1 MEHQDSRTGAISA
14 ASAGGGGTLRG
25 GHFDLRTVMLNAALA
40 LLYCAA
46 GWLGLKMAIPPGY
59 ASLIWPA
66 SGIAV
71 SAILIFGRALWPGV
85 AAGAL
90 VVNVAIGMM
99 RMDAA
104 GLPLILSNA
113 LCIAIGST
121 LQALIAGSVVR
132 ARFGTP
138 IRLTSACDI
147 AVMAALICPLACL
160 VAPSIG
166 VAALYLTQTI
176 PATAIVESWATWWA
190 GDLLGVLILTPVI
203 LLSPWKGWTIL
214 WRGEP
219 IAQYTATMSAAM
231 LLLIGGTLTAWKLT
245 SEFVHDRNLAG
256 FTVLARENERALRYR
271 LEAYARSLDGAAA
284 LFAASDD
291 ITPDDWRTYVAT
303 LDIGTSLPGLN
314 GIGYIRP
321 IDAAQLP
328 GFLHE
333 QARRFPGYRIH
344 PDRAAALRGV
354 IAQIEP
360 VAANR
365 AAMGLDILAE
375 ARRRSAA
382 LHARDTGKATI
393 TRRIILVQDAQ
404 QRPGFLLL
412 RPLYRPDMPHATV
425 AQRRKGLI
433 AWIYAPFIAY
443 RLMEGLTQSQGR
455 SLDIHIFDGPVAD
468 NDDTIFASA
477 AKDDHEPHYSVTR
490 TLLLMEQR
498 WTVRWTSTPQFEG
511 SVSTSE
517 GWLVLVCGLA
527 ISWIFGLLALSYI
540 RREAYALRQVAIKT
554 SELMEREAGLQRAVG
569 ALEESERHF
578 SALASLSPAGIFR
591 TDNLGF
597 CNFANDAWLKTT
609 GLSPDAVMGV
619 GWMTAIHPHDREKI
633 RAQWRSAVSRGLA
646 WRVELRFCHNDGGIC
661 WVDLICGPEVDA
673 QGRLI
678 GLIGVGTDISR
689 RKELEQEN
697 ETALVRA
704 EHAADAK
711 AVFLANMSHEIRTP
725 MNGVIGFTE
734 LLLQDEPRTAQRA
747 KLELILESSQSMM
760 ELLNDILDFSRIEAG
775 QMALEPEPVN
785 LRDKLQASV
794 AALHALA
801 ERKSLPVSVIV
812 DPALPPM
819 ILCDPLRLRQIV
831 MNLLA
836 NAIKFTHEG
845 HIIIRAV
852 KLPGAMLRIE
862 VEDTG
867 IGIAHDRQAAIFQE
881 FVQAHGESAQRH
893 GGSGLGLAICDQLA
907 RLMGGHILLRSDL
920 GEGTNVALQIPLM
933 TAQGDAVAA
942 RRPALPTP
950 VRAAVAR
957 RILLA
962 EDHDINQL
970 LVSEMLERLGHD
982 VTIAANGIEAIDR
995 VSDAHERGL
1004 PYALVLMDLRMPRMD
1019 GLTATRA
1026 LRTLGHGADQLP
1038 IIAISANAYADD
1050 ISACLDAGMQAHV
1063 AKPVRLGDLQA
1074 VLETWLRVGTEDRVP
1089 EGSTPSPRL
1098 AQMYRDRL
1106 DAIAAQFAR
1115 AAAPGGLTS
1124 EAKAELRTAMHQL
1137 AGTAGLFEDET
1148 TTGALRA
1155 LYEALDGW
1163 SDLQWLQQVRYAA
1176 NRFAVIMAGT
1186 AADGAM

>member
-1 MEHQDSRTGAISA
+1 MEQQGSRALTG
-14 ASAGGGGTLRG
+14 GDRTVRG
-25 GHFDLRTVMLNAALA
+25 GRFAPRAVMLNAGLA
-40 LLYCAA
+40 LVYCVT

-59 ASLIWPA
+59 ATLIWPA

-71 SAILIFGRALWPGV
+71 AAILIFGRALWPGV
-85 AAGAL
+85 AVGSF
-90 VVNVAIGMM
+90 VVNAAIGMM
-99 RMDAA
+99 RMETA

-121 LQALIAGSVVR
+121 LQALIAGNIVR
-132 ARFGTP
+132 VRFGTP
-138 IRLTSACDI
+138 IRLTSASDV

-166 VAALYLTQTI
+166 VATLYLNHTI
-176 PATAIVESWATWWA
+176 PAAAIAKSWTTWWA
-190 GDLLGVLILTPVI
+190 GDLLGVLIVTPVI
-203 LLSPWKGWTIL
+203 MLSPWKGWRIL

-219 IAQYTATMSAAM
+219 IAHYTATMSAVM
-231 LLLIGGTLTAWKLT
+231 MVMIGGTLTAWKVT
-245 SEFVHDRNLAG
+245 SEFVHDRNQAS
-256 FTVLARENERALRYR
+256 FAVLARENERALQYR

-291 ITPDDWRTYVAT
+291 ITPEDWRAYVTA
-303 LDIGTSLPGLN
+303 LDMGTFLPGLN
-314 GIGYIRP
+314 GMGYIRP
-321 IDAAQLP
+321 LDAAQLP
-328 GFLHE
+328 DFLQKQQ
-333 QARRFPGYRIH
+333 QAFPGYRIH
-344 PDRAAALRGV
+344 PDSGAALRGV

-365 AAMGLDILAE
+365 AAMGLDILAD

-393 TRRIILVQDAQ
+393 TRRIILVQDKQ

-412 RPLYRPDMPHATV
+412 RPLYRADLPHATV
-425 AQRRKGLI
+425 DQRRRALI
-433 AWIYAPFIAY
+433 AWIYAPFIAS

-455 SLDIHIFDGPVAD
+455 SIDIHIFDGPVAD
-468 NDDTIFASA
+468 MDDTIYASA
-477 AKDDHEPHYSVTR
+477 AKDDHKPHYSVTR

-527 ISWIFGLLALSYI
+527 ISWIFGILALSYI
-540 RREAYALRQVAIKT
+540 RRETYALRQVAIKT

-591 TDNLGF
+591 TDDLGF

-609 GLSPDAVMGV
+609 GLSRGAVMGV
-619 GWMTAIHPHDREKI
+619 GWMGAIHPDDREKI
-633 RAQWRSAVSRGLA
+633 RAQWRSAVSQGLT
-646 WRVELRFCHNDGGIC
+646 WRVELRFCHSDGGIC
-661 WVDLICGPEVDA
+661 WVDLICGPEMDA
-673 QGRLI
+673 QGQLI

-697 ETALVRA
+697 ENALVRA
-704 EHAADAK
+704 EQAANAK

-734 LLLQDEPRTAQRA
+734 LLLQDEPRHAQRT

-785 LRDKLQASV
+785 LRKKLQASV

-801 ERKSLPVSVIV
+801 ERKALPVSVIV
-812 DPALPPM
+812 DPALPQM
-819 ILCDPLRLRQIV
+819 ILCDRLRLRQIIV
-831 MNLLA
+831 NLLA

-845 HIIIRAV
+845 HITIRAV
-852 KLPGAMLRIE
+852 RLPGAMLRIA

-867 IGIAHDRQAAIFQE
+867 IGIARDRQTAIFQE
-881 FVQAHGESAQRH
+881 FVQAHGGSAQRH

-920 GEGTNVALQIPLM
+920 GEGTIVALQIPLVA
-933 TAQGDAVAA
+933 AQDEAVAA
-942 RRPALPTP
+942 APPAQPDR
-950 VRAAVAR
+950 VKGVVAR
-957 RILLA
+957 RILLV

-982 VTIAANGIEAIDR
+982 VTIATNGVEAITKVD
-995 VSDAHERGL
+995 DAHARGL
-1004 PYALVLMDLRMPRMD
+1004 PYALVLMDLRMPHMD
-1019 GLTATRA
+1019 GLTAARK
-1026 LRTLGHGADQLP
+1026 LRRRGHSADQLP

-1050 ISACLDAGMQAHV
+1050 IAACLDAGMQGHV
-1063 AKPVRLGDLQA
+1063 AKPVRLGELQA
-1074 VLETWLRVGTEDRVP
+1074 VLEPWLRAGNDHRVAD
-1089 EGSTPSPRL
+1089 GSSPSPSSAPRL
-1098 AQMYRDRL
+1098 AHMYRERL
-1106 DAIAAQFAR
+1106 DNIAAQFAN
-1115 AAAPGGLTS
+1115 AAAPDGLTS
-1124 EAKAELRTAMHQL
+1124 EAKADLRTAMHQL
-1137 AGTAGLFEDET
+1137 AGTAGLFESAT
-1148 TTGALRA
+1148 TTSALRE

-1163 SDLQWLQQVRYAA
+1163 SDRQWPQQIREAA
-1176 NRFAVIMAGT
+1176 SRFATIT
-1186 AADGAM
+1186 ARMDR

>member
-1 MEHQDSRTGAISA
+1 MDQQDSREDATSIAP
-14 ASAGGGGTLRG
+14 GGGDRTLRG
-25 GHFDLRTVMLNAALA
+25 RLFEPRTIMLNGALA
-40 LLYCAA
+40 LVYCVA

-59 ASLIWPA
+59 VSLIWPA

-85 AAGAL
+85 AVGAF
-90 VVNVAIGMM
+90 VVNAAIGLM
-99 RMDAA
+99 RMEAA

-113 LCIAIGST
+113 LYIAIGST

-138 IRLTSACDI
+138 IRLASAGDI
-147 AVMAALICPLACL
+147 ALMTLLICPLACV

-166 VAALYLTQTI
+166 VAALYLNQTI
-176 PATAIVESWATWWA
+176 PAAAIVESWTTWWA
-190 GDLLGVLILTPVI
+190 GALLGVLILTPI
-203 LLSPWKGWTIL
+203 IMLSPWKGWTIF
-214 WRGEP
+214 WRNEP
-219 IAQYTATMSAAM
+219 IAHYTAAMSAVM
-231 LLLIGGTLTAWKLT
+231 LLLIGGALAGWKIT
-245 SEFVHDRNLAG
+245 SDYVHERNLAS

-291 ITPDDWRTYVAT
+291 TTPNDWRTYVET
-303 LDIGTSLPGLN
+303 LDMGTSLPGLN

-321 IDAAQLP
+321 LTSAQVP
-328 GFLHE
+328 EFRRVQE
-333 QARRFPGYRIH
+333 QLFPGYRIH
-344 PDRAAALRGV
+344 PDSGAALRGV

-360 VAANR
+360 VATNR

-393 TRRIILVQDAQ
+393 TRRITLVQDAR

-412 RPLYRPDMPHATV
+412 RPLYHPDMPQNSV
-425 AQRRKGLI
+425 AQRRKALI
-433 AWIYAPFIAY
+433 AWIYAPFIAS

-477 AKDDHEPHYSVTR
+477 AKDGHSPHYSVTR
-490 TLLLMEQR
+490 TLFLMEQR
-498 WTVRWTSTPQFEG
+498 WTVRWSSTPQFES

-517 GWLVLVCGLA
+517 GWLVLACGLA
-527 ISWIFGLLALSYI
+527 ISWIFGTLALSYT

-554 SELMEREAGLQRAVG
+554 SELMERESGLQRAIG

-609 GLSPDAVMGV
+609 GLSRDAVMGV
-619 GWMTAIHPHDREKI
+619 GWMAAIHPHDRDKI
-633 RAQWRSAVSRGLA
+633 RTQWRSAVSRGQA
-646 WRVELRFCHNDGGIC
+646 WRVELRFCHSNGNIY

-689 RKELEQEN
+689 RKELEREN
-697 ETALVRA
+697 EAALVRA

-734 LLLQDEPRTAQRA
+734 LLLQDGPDAAQRI
-747 KLELILESSQSMM
+747 KLELILESSRSMM

-775 QMALEPEPVN
+775 QMVLEPEPLN
-785 LRDKLQASV
+785 LRDTLQASV

-801 ERKSLPVSVIV
+801 ERKGLPVSVIV
-812 DPALPPM
+812 DPTLPAT

-836 NAIKFTHEG
+836 NAIKFTDEG
-845 HIIIRAV
+845 HIMIRAV
-852 KLPGAMLRIE
+852 GLPDALLRIE

-867 IGIAHDRQAAIFQE
+867 IGIAHHRQAAIFQE
-881 FVQAHGESAQRH
+881 FVQVHDASAQQH

-907 RLMGGHILLRSDL
+907 RLMGGHILLRSDP
-920 GEGTNVALQIPLM
+920 GAGTNVALQIPL
-933 TAQGDAVAA
+933 VAA
-942 RRPALPTP
+942 QAATRPSIAAPAP
-950 VRAAVAR
+950 VRAAIACP
-957 RILLA
+957 ILLA

-970 LVSEMLERLGHD
+970 LLSEMLERMGHR
-982 VTIAANGIEAIDR
+982 VAIAANGAEA
-995 VSDAHERGL
+995 VAMVEAADALGQ
-1004 PYALVLMDLRMPRMD
+1004 PYALILMDLRMPRLD
-1019 GLTATRA
+1019 GLNAARQLRA
-1026 LRTLGHGADQLP
+1026 RGHSADRLP

-1050 ISACLDAGMQAHV
+1050 ITACLDAGMQGHV
-1063 AKPVRLGDLQA
+1063 AKPVRMGDLQA
-1074 VLETWLRVGTEDRVP
+1074 VLDAWLPGTGNAAPADA
-1089 EGSTPSPRL
+1089 PSSRL
-1098 AQMYRDRL
+1098 THMYRARL
-1106 DAIAAQFAR
+1106 DDIAALFAS
-1115 AAAPGGLTS
+1115 AAAPGGLTAR
-1124 EAKAELRTAMHQL
+1124 AKADLRTAMHQL
-1137 AGTAGLFEDET
+1137 AGTAGLFEDDAT
-1148 TTGALRA
+1148 TKALRM
-1155 LYEALDGW
+1155 LYETLDGW
-1163 SDLQWLQQVRYAA
+1163 TDTQWPTQVGLAA
-1176 NRFAVIMAGT
+1176 ERFAAISGR
-1186 AADGAM
+1186 AAMSM

>member
-1 MEHQDSRTGAISA
+1 MEQQGSR
-14 ASAGGGGTLRG
+14 ASAGGDGTLRG
-25 GHFDLRTVMLNAALA
+25 GRFAPRAVMLNAGLA
-40 LLYCAA
+40 LVYCIV

-59 ASLIWPA
+59 ATLIWPA

-71 SAILIFGRALWPGV
+71 SAILIFGRTLWPGV
-85 AAGAL
+85 AVGAFI
-90 VVNVAIGMM
+90 VNAAIGMM
-99 RMDAA
+99 RLEAA

-121 LQALIAGSVVR
+121 LQALVAGSIVR

-138 IRLTSACDI
+138 IRLTSVCDI
-147 AVMAALICPLACL
+147 AVMALLICPLACM
-160 VAPSIG
+160 VAPSVG
-166 VAALYLTQTI
+166 VATLYLNHTI
-176 PATAIVESWATWWA
+176 PAAAIGESWATWWA
-190 GDLLGVLILTPVI
+190 GDLLGVLVVTPVI
-203 LLSPWKGWTIL
+203 LLSPWKGWRIL

-219 IAQYTATMSAAM
+219 IAHYTATMSAVM
-231 LLLIGGTLTAWKLT
+231 MVMIGGTLTAWKLT
-245 SEFVHDRNLAG
+245 SEFVHDRNQAS
-256 FTVLARENERALRYR
+256 FAVLARENERALQYR

-284 LFAASDD
+284 LFAASDA
-291 ITPDDWRTYVAT
+291 IIPEDWRTYVAT
-303 LDIGTSLPGLN
+303 LDMTTSLPGLN

-321 IDAAQLP
+321 LGEAQLP
-328 GFLHE
+328 GFLRN
-333 QARRFPGYRIH
+333 QTRRFPGYRIH
-344 PDRAAALRGV
+344 PDSGAALRGV

-360 VAANR
+360 IAANR
-365 AAMGLDILAE
+365 AAMGLDILAD

-404 QRPGFLLL
+404 KRPGFLLL
-412 RPLYRPDMPHATV
+412 RPLYRPGLPHATV
-425 AQRRKGLI
+425 DQRRKGLI
-433 AWIYAPFIAY
+433 AWIYAPFIAS

-455 SLDIHIFDGPVAD
+455 SLDIHIFDGPATD
-468 NDDTIFASA
+468 NADTIYASA
-477 AKDDHEPHYSVTR
+477 AKDDHEPRYSVTR

-517 GWLVLVCGLA
+517 GWLVLVSGLA
-527 ISWIFGLLALSYI
+527 ISWIFGILALSYI

-591 TDNLGF
+591 TDDLGF

-609 GLSPDAVMGV
+609 GLSRDAVMGV
-619 GWMTAIHPHDREKI
+619 GWMAAIHPHDREKV
-633 RAQWRSAVSRGLA
+633 RTQWRSAMSQGLT
-646 WRVELRFCHNDGGIC
+646 WRVELRFCHSDGGIC

-673 QGRLI
+673 QGKLI

-704 EHAADAK
+704 EQAANAK

-734 LLLQDEPRTAQRA
+734 LLLQDEPRHPQRA

-785 LRDKLQASV
+785 LQKKLQASV

-801 ERKSLPVSVIV
+801 ERKGLPVSIIV
-812 DPALPPM
+812 DPALPQM
-819 ILCDPLRLRQIV
+819 ILCDRLRLRQIIV
-831 MNLLA
+831 NLLA

-845 HIIIRAV
+845 HITIRAI
-852 KLPGAMLRIE
+852 KLPGDMLRIE

-867 IGIAHDRQAAIFQE
+867 IGIARDRQTAIFQE
-881 FVQAHGESAQRH
+881 FVQAHGAAAQRH

-920 GEGTNVALQIPLM
+920 GEGTIVALEIPLM
-933 TAQGDAVAA
+933 AAQGEAAAAAPAVL
-942 RRPALPTP
+942 PAQ

-957 RILLA
+957 RILLV

-970 LVSEMLERLGHD
+970 LVSDMLERLGHE
-982 VTIAANGIEAIDR
+982 VAIAADGVEAIAM
-995 VSDAHERGL
+995 VSDAHARGL

-1019 GLTATRA
+1019 GLSAARK
-1026 LRTLGHGADQLP
+1026 LRRRGHSADQLP

-1050 ISACLDAGMQAHV
+1050 IAACLEAGMQGHV
-1063 AKPVRLGDLQA
+1063 AKPVRMGDLQA
-1074 VLETWLRVGTEDRVP
+1074 VLEPWLRA
-1089 EGSTPSPRL
+1089 GSDHQVADGPAPSPQL
-1098 AQMYRDRL
+1098 ARMYRKRL
-1106 DAIAAQFAR
+1106 DNIAAQFAS
-1115 AAAPGGLTS
+1115 ATAPDGLTS
-1124 EAKAELRTAMHQL
+1124 EAKAQLRIAMHQL
-1137 AGTAGLFEDET
+1137 AGTAGLFEDVT
-1148 TTGALRA
+1148 STSALRE

-1163 SDLQWLQQVRYAA
+1163 SDEQWPQQIRQAA
-1176 NRFAVIMAGT
+1176 DRFATIT
-1186 AADGAM
+1186 AQAERML

>member
-1 MEHQDSRTGAISA
+1 MEQQGSR
-14 ASAGGGGTLRG
+14 ASAGGDRTLRG
-25 GHFDLRTVMLNAALA
+25 GRFAPRAVMLNAGLA
-40 LLYCAA
+40 LVYCVV

-59 ASLIWPA
+59 ATLIWPA

-85 AAGAL
+85 ALGAF
-90 VVNVAIGMM
+90 VVNTAIGMM
-99 RMDAA
+99 RLETA

-121 LQALIAGSVVR
+121 LQALIAGSIVR
-132 ARFGTP
+132 VRFGTP
-138 IRLTSACDI
+138 IRLTSAYDI
-147 AVMAALICPLACL
+147 ALLAALICPLACV
-160 VAPSIG
+160 VAPSVG
-166 VAALYLTQTI
+166 VATLYLNQTI
-176 PATAIVESWATWWA
+176 PAAAIGESWATWWA
-190 GDLLGVLILTPVI
+190 GDLLGVLIVTPVI
-203 LLSPWKGWTIL
+203 MLSPWKGWRIL
-214 WRGEP
+214 WRDEP
-219 IAQYTATMSAAM
+219 IAQYTATMSAVM
-231 LLLIGGTLTAWKLT
+231 IVMIGGTLTAWKVT
-245 SEFVHDRNLAG
+245 SEFVHDRNQAS
-256 FTVLARENERALRYR
+256 FAVLARENERALRYR

-291 ITPDDWRTYVAT
+291 ITPEDWRAYVAA
-303 LDIGTSLPGLN
+303 LDMGAFLPGLN

-321 IDAAQLP
+321 VTPATLPAFQQGQAQ
-328 GFLHE
+328 
-333 QARRFPGYRIH
+333 RFPGYRIH
-344 PDRAAALRGV
+344 PDSGATLRGV

-360 VAANR
+360 IAANR

-412 RPLYRPDMPHATV
+412 RPLYRPGLPHASV
-425 AQRRKGLI
+425 DQRRKGLI
-433 AWIYAPFIAY
+433 AWVYAPFIAS

-455 SLDIHIFDGPVAD
+455 SLDIHIFDGPVTD
-468 NDDTIFASA
+468 DDDTIYASA
-477 AKDDHEPHYSVTR
+477 AKDDHEPRYSVTR
-490 TLLLMEQR
+490 TLFLMEQR

-517 GWLVLVCGLA
+517 GWLVLACGLA
-527 ISWIFGLLALSYI
+527 ISWIFGILALSYI

-591 TDNLGF
+591 TDDLGF

-609 GLSPDAVMGV
+609 GLSRDAVMGV
-619 GWMTAIHPHDREKI
+619 GWMAAIHPHDREKI
-633 RAQWRSAVSRGLA
+633 RTQWRSAMSQGLP
-646 WRVELRFCHNDGGIC
+646 WRVELRFCHSDGGIC

-673 QGRLI
+673 QGQLI

-704 EHAADAK
+704 EQAANAK

-734 LLLQDEPRTAQRA
+734 LLLQDEPRHAQRA

-775 QMALEPEPVN
+775 QMVLEPEPVN
-785 LRDKLQASV
+785 LQKKLQASV

-801 ERKSLPVSVIV
+801 ERKGLPVSIIV
-812 DPALPPM
+812 DPAIPQM
-819 ILCDPLRLRQIV
+819 ILCDRLRLRQIIV
-831 MNLLA
+831 NLLA
-836 NAIKFTHEG
+836 NAIKFTHDG
-845 HIIIRAV
+845 HITIRAI
-852 KLPGAMLRIE
+852 KLPGDMLRVE

-867 IGIAHDRQAAIFQE
+867 IGIARDRQTAIFQE
-881 FVQAHGESAQRH
+881 FVQAHGAAAQRH

-920 GEGTNVALQIPLM
+920 GEGTIVALEIPL
-933 TAQGDAVAA
+933 VAA
-942 RRPALPTP
+942 PSEAATKLTSALPSP
-950 VRAAVAR
+950 VRAAIAR
-957 RILLA
+957 RILLV

-982 VTIAANGIEAIDR
+982 VAIAANGVEAIAM
-995 VSDAHERGL
+995 VSDAHARGL
-1004 PYALVLMDLRMPRMD
+1004 PYALVLMDLRMPHMD
-1019 GLTATRA
+1019 GLSAARK
-1026 LRTLGHGADQLP
+1026 LRRRGHSADQLP

-1050 ISACLDAGMQAHV
+1050 IAACLDAGMQSHV
-1063 AKPVRLGDLQA
+1063 AKPVRMADLQA
-1074 VLETWLRVGTEDRVP
+1074 VLEPWLRASNDDRVVDGP
-1089 EGSTPSPRL
+1089 TPSLAPSPRL
-1098 AQMYRDRL
+1098 ARMYRERL
-1106 DAIAAQFAR
+1106 DNIATQFAS
-1115 AAAPGGLTS
+1115 AAAPDGLTS
-1124 EAKAELRTAMHQL
+1124 EAKAQLRTAMHQL
-1137 AGTAGLFEDET
+1137 AGTAGLFESAT
-1148 TTGALRA
+1148 TTSAMRE
-1155 LYEALDGW
+1155 LYEALDSW
-1163 SDLQWLQQVRYAA
+1163 SDAQWPQQIREAA
-1176 NRFAVIMAGT
+1176 DRFATI
-1186 AADGAM
+1186 AAQADRVM